1 MNIDQLRQQFPDE
14 NTCRHFFEHARWP
27 NGRICPHCGHEVS
40 YLIQG
45 NSTRPDRYEC
55 HKCKRQFTVTTKT
68 PLHSTKLSLFKWLQA
83 MYLIV
88 SSSKGISSVVL
99 ARWLGIT
106 QPTAWKMGHAI
117 RKMMDPSQSDA
128 GLLTGVVELD
138 EMYVGGSPSPHDGQK
153 NKRGKGTSKQ

>member
-14 NTCRHFFEHARWP
+14 NSCRQFFEDARWP
-27 NGRICPHCGHEVS
+27 NGRICPHCAYDVS
-40 YLIQG
+40 YLIKG

-55 HKCKRQFTVTTKT
+55 KKCNRQFTVTTKT
-68 PLHSTKLSLFKWLQA
+68 PLHSTKLSLWKWLEA

-99 ARWLGIT
+99 ARWLGVT

-117 RKMMDPSQSDA
+117 RKMMDPSQSDT

-138 EMYVGGSPSPHDGQK
+138 EMYVGGTPRLQDGQK
-153 NKRGKGTSKQ
+153 HKRGKGTSKQ